1 MLNTPSTTPAAMAG
15 AAPPHTETA
24 LKLAVDSSALDA
36 LADAP
41 AVVERARNRG
51 TVRRLENIY
60 FDTADRRLHR
70 RGLALRVRRIGQRYV
85 QTLKS
90 DAAAGP
96 GGALRRGERE
106 AAVGSPDPHLARLPP
121 DDARRHH
128 HASRGSGLDAVF
140 TNRARRRHP
149 LLDMLSEALHPS
161 LPQTETASQ
170 QREALQCL

>member
-15 AAPPHTETA
+15 AAPPHTEPE
-24 LKLAVDSSALDA
+24 LKRAVDSSALDA

-70 RGLALRVRRIGQRYV
+70 RGLALRVRRIGRRYV

-96 GGALRRGERE
+96 GGRSEERR
-106 AAVGSPDPHLARLPP
+106 VGKECVRTC
-121 DDARRHH
+121 R
-128 HASRGSGLDAVF
+128 SRGAQYHLKK
-140 TNRARRRHP
+140 NK
-149 LLDMLSEALHPS
+149 
-161 LPQTETASQ
+161 Q
-170 QREALQCL
+170 

>member
-70 RGLALRVRRIGQRYV
+70 RGLALRVRRIGRRYV

-96 GGALRRGERE
+96 GGALRRGEWE
-106 AAVGSPDPHLARLPP
+106 APVGSPEPDLAALPHE
-121 DDARRHH
+121 DARRHLE
-128 HASRGSGLDAVF
+128 AIAGSGLDPVV
-140 TNRARRRHP
+140 TTRIR
-149 LLDMLSEALHPS
+149 SEG
-161 LPQTETASQ
+161 PQSEHQDHMPT
-170 QREALQCL
+170 